1 MLLLIIFY
9 LFLLLLVCNNAYQ
22 LSSSSSL
29 LSSSIIYKKVNRINY
44 NNIILKGSIQNI
56 LTADEL
62 DSITTKNTEDPLPV
76 VIDFQKSKCAPC
88 LKVAPLYEALAKR
101 YEGKARFFKVD
112 ADSSPEALSVMKA
125 NGIRSVPT
133 FHVWRLGTR
142 IDSIQGS
149 HIDEVEALIEG
160 ELKKMKG

>member
-1 MLLLIIFY
+1 MNEARTIFVILPTLKIGGIASVAKALHFEAILQGY
-9 LFLLLLVCNNAYQ
+9 D
-22 LSSSSSL
+22 STL
-29 LSSSIIYKKVNRINY
+29 LSFYSS
-44 NNIILKGSIQNI
+44 G
-56 LTADEL
+56 
-62 DSITTKNTEDPLPV
+62 DPSEY
-76 VIDFQKSKCAPC
+76 FQKSKCAPC

>member
-1 MLLLIIFY
+1 MLLIVIFY
-9 LFLLLLVCNNAYQ
+9 VLLVCNNAYQ
-22 LSSSSSL
+22 LSSSSS
-29 LSSSIIYKKVNRINY
+29 SIIYKKVNRINY
-44 NNIILKGSIQNI
+44 SNIILKGSIIQNI

-62 DSITTKNTEDPLPV
+62 DSITTKNTEDVLPV

-142 IDSIQGS
+142 IDSIQ
-149 HIDEVEALIEG
+149 
-160 ELKKMKG
+160 

>member
-1 MLLLIIFY
+1 MLLIVVIFY
-9 LFLLLLVCNNAYQ
+9 VLLVCNNAYQ
-22 LSSSSSL
+22 LSSSP
-29 LSSSIIYKKVNRINY
+29 SSIIYKKVNRINY
-44 NNIILKGSIQNI
+44 SNIILKGSIIQNI

-62 DSITTKNTEDPLPV
+62 DSITTKNTEDVLPV

-160 ELKKMKG
+160 ELQKMKG